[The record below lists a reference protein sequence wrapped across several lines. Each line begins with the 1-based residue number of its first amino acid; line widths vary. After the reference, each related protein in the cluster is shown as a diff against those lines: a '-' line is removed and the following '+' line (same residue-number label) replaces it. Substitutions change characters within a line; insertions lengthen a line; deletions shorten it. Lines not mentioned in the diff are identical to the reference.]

1 MVMVYW
7 VPLGDATMSTRMLFA
22 IALFQVL
29 VFGCSAPMVD
39 GDSEGDKTHI
49 SFRMRDYPCKDGQ
62 IRKFIDFKNSTEQ
75 EVASVISRYPDIAS
89 VFLRETRLSAQL
101 VDALARAPHL
111 EALLFSGEI
120 PDISVLSNSG
130 RVISLTIRSDDALC
144 GKGLAR
150 FYSLKSLELVGK
162 CGEDRLMKEISGLK
176 NLESISLLDSK
187 VTIVGLRQLSK
198 MPNLRIIDGDPLGE
212 GDDDEAR
219 VIEAMLPANQDAYGY
234 IGAYLEEF
242 GDLGPYKDGIWIG
255 VSDWKTQWSSM
266 SKEERKASEIGL
278 VKVDDD

>member
-1 MVMVYW
+1 MEMVYW
-7 VPLGDATMSTRMLFA
+7 VLGDATMSTRMLFV
-22 IALFQVL
+22 IALFLVL
-29 VFGCSAPMVD
+29 VFGCGAPMED
-39 GDSEGDKTHI
+39 GGSKGDKTHT

-75 EVASVISRYPDIAS
+75 EVTSVISRYPDIAS
-89 VFLRETRLSAQL
+89 IFLRETRLSARL
-101 VDALARAPHL
+101 VDALAHAPHL
-111 EALLFSGEI
+111 EALLFNGEI
-120 PDISVLSNSG
+120 PDITALSNSG
-130 RVISLTIRSDDALC
+130 RVISLTIRSDDELC
-144 GKGLAR
+144 GKGLGR
-150 FYSLKSLELVGK
+150 FHSLRWLYLEGK
-162 CGEDRLMKEISGLK
+162 CSEDRLMKEISELK

-187 VTIVGLRQLSK
+187 VTIVGLRQLSQ
-198 MPNLRIIDGDPLGE
+198 MPNLRIIDGDPLGG

-255 VSDWKTQWSSM
+255 VTDWKAQWSSM

-278 VKVDDD
+278 VKIDND